1 MRCHRNLRLILAT
14 SNLGSVALRSDTS
27 YDEDDAA
34 TREQLT
40 AGARE
45 LQPTVIQ
52 EGKVTAKPL
61 ANHNIECMANLM
73 ARRAVRQLVVIT
85 PAAGSSSLLPKSL

>member
-45 LQPTVIQ
+45 LHPTVIQ
-52 EGKVTAKPL
+52 EG
-61 ANHNIECMANLM
+61 
-73 ARRAVRQLVVIT
+73 
-85 PAAGSSSLLPKSL
+85 